1 MGDQLKVLA
10 DILVQ
15 EGISHYERG
24 DLPAALASFQKGLEI
39 QERLAP
45 DSLAV
50 AGSYN
55 NIGSVLG
62 SQGDLPAA
70 LASIRKALEIRK
82 RLVPDSLDLA
92 ASYNNIGLVLNS
104 QGNLK
109 EALVE
114 YQKALKI
121 RK

>member
-1 MGDQLKVLA
+1 
-10 DILVQ
+10 
-15 EGISHYERG
+15 
-24 DLPAALASFQKGLEI
+24 
-39 QERLAP
+39 
-45 DSLAV
+45 
-50 AGSYN
+50 
-55 NIGSVLG
+55 VLG